1 VRVCAAGLSSPV
13 YILHRVSVCVCVS
26 FVSCYADVTTLVL
39 RIVYLSPCVCV
50 CVRRDRHSPL
60 PPHAL
65 LCACARRGTAR
76 GVAVNRNG
84 GTSRRDPRWLSLA
97 VAAAAAAVVV
107 RECVLQVPR
116 LHTHVRA
123 RGASSIHGAMRGGA
137 VERARRRRWYG
148 LLRGSLLLVPSLSS
162 PSPLALPSMHAL
174 PFALSPSN
182 DVA

>member
-107 RECVLQVPR
+107 REYVLQVPR
-116 LHTHVRA
+116 LHTYVRA
-123 RGASSIHGAMRGGA
+123 WCFIHTRRNAWWRSRAGAATAVVRPSSR
-137 VERARRRRWYG
+137 
-148 LLRGSLLLVPSLSS
+148 
-162 PSPLALPSMHAL
+162 
-174 PFALSPSN
+174 LSPSCSLSFLAFAFGPSFN
-182 DVA
+182 ARAPLCPFSFQ